1 LVSRNTLRVEVGV
14 EEAVVAELGSGLIYQ
29 VARNSFCK
37 LLDDGA
43 DAGHVDL
50 ISGIHADD
58 GFPDHGK

>member
-1 LVSRNTLRVEVGV
+1 MGV